1 MPLYLPSPLTE
12 GNAYEG
18 AYPGAWE
25 SESKEKMYLQS
36 CCMIAE
42 SEAALRCWD
51 SIVLDS
57 VVFINR

>member
-1 MPLYLPSPLTE
+1 MRVPILEPE
-12 GNAYEG
+12 RER
-18 AYPGAWE
+18 
-25 SESKEKMYLQS
+25 ESKEKMYLQS